1 MKSRISFY
9 ALILVLTVMDA
20 FLISNPNLLGKLGF
34 VIYKFSYLRTFP
46 RAMLTVSVVVG
57 VVFFITQS
65 VVWLSKKEWLPKKL
79 SVLVLIFVLLL
90 FVLVWVKTAYD
101 FQSWSYGHS
110 GHKLKYGAYLL
121 PFILILI
128 TGSGL
133 FQVFKSKPAFPE
145 SPLNN
150 DLT

>member
-9 ALILVLTVMDA
+9 ALIIVLTVMDA

-46 RAMLTVSVVVG
+46 RALLTVSIVVG
-57 VVFFITQS
+57 VLFIITQS

-79 SVLVLIFVLLL
+79 SVSVLVFVLLL
-90 FVLVWVKTAYD
+90 FVLIWVKTAYD

-110 GHKLKYGAYLL
+110 GLKLKYGAYLL
-121 PFILILI
+121 PFILIVV
-128 TGSGL
+128 TASGL
-133 FQVFKSKPAFPE
+133 FQVFKSKPRF
-145 SPLNN
+145 S
-150 DLT
+150 

>member
-9 ALILVLTVMDA
+9 ALIIVLTVVDA

-46 RAMLTVSVVVG
+46 RALLTVSIVVG
-57 VVFFITQS
+57 VVFIVTQS
-65 VVWLSKKEWLPKKL
+65 ILWLNKKEWVVKKL
-79 SVLVLIFVLLL
+79 SISVLSILLVM
-90 FVLVWVKTAYD
+90 FILVWLKTAYD

-121 PFILILI
+121 PFILILV
-128 TGSGL
+128 TASGL
-133 FQVFKSKPAFPE
+133 FQVFKSKPGFSEP
-145 SPLNN
+145 PLNK
-150 DLT
+150 T